1 MTRPSCVSVP
11 PRLHQLTKQNLYTV
25 TGESLIA
32 FKVLPDGGL
41 QQVQELED
49 GMVDKYGTTV
59 QYFTG
64 LTAVTVSPDGDNLYA
79 VGTSVMPGI
88 GGMYQ

>member
-1 MTRPSCVSVP
+1 M
-11 PRLHQLTKQNLYTV
+11 YTV
-25 TGESLIA
+25 TGESLVA
-32 FKVLPDGGL
+32 FKVLPEGGL
-41 QQVQELED
+41 EQTQELKD

-64 LTAVTVSPDGDNLYA
+64 LTAVTVSPDGDNVYA

-88 GGMYQ
+88 GGKSLPVN